1 MKDVDQKQIGLRI
14 KSARVLT
21 GLNQE
26 EFATAC
32 DFNHTSVRNWE
43 FGRVAIRRNAV
54 INLIDAFSK
63 YGIQVSFDWLVYG
76 AGEGP
81 VLSSAAKAQT
91 LEESNVDDLVAD
103 FQRLLSMKD
112 GRALKAIVNDDAL
125 RPLYHRGDLLLAIAQ
140 PLESLVPMLSAD
152 GLPSPYLIKLKDGL
166 IVPRW
171 LMSDGVNWWGRVPS
185 KDLIEPIASN
195 WAGKIVVRIAGDII
209 ETKKSELDQTL
220 PELVI

>member
-32 DFNHTSVRNWE
+32 NFNHTSVRNWE
-43 FGRVAIRRNAV
+43 FGRVTLRKNAV
-54 INLIDAFSK
+54 MNLIDAFSK

-81 VLSSAAKAQT
+81 VLSSTAKAQA
-91 LEESNVDDLVAD
+91 LDESNVDDLVAD
-103 FQRLLSMKD
+103 FQQLLASKNN
-112 GRALKAIVNDDAL
+112 RILKAIVNEDSM
-125 RPLYHRGDLLLAIAQ
+125 RPLYQRGDLLLAIAQ
-140 PLESLVPMLSAD
+140 PLESLAPMLNTD
-152 GLPSPYLIKLKDGL
+152 GLPSPYLIKRADGL

-171 LMSDGVNWWGRVPS
+171 LVSDGVNWWGRVQS
-185 KDLIEPIASN
+185 EDLIEPVVSN

-209 ETKKSELDQTL
+209 ETKRSEIDQEL

>member
-32 DFNHTSVRNWE
+32 NFNHTSVRNWE
-43 FGRVAIRRNAV
+43 FGRVTIRRNAV
-54 INLIDAFSK
+54 MNLIDAFSK

-81 VLSSAAKAQT
+81 VLSSTARTQA

-103 FQRLLSMKD
+103 CQRLLSVKNN
-112 GRALKAIVNDDAL
+112 RILKAIVSDDAMC
-125 RPLYHRGDLLLAIAQ
+125 PLYHRGDLLLAIAQ
-140 PLESLVPMLSAD
+140 PLESLIPMLNAE

-171 LMSDGVNWWGRVPS
+171 LVSDGVNWWGRIPNR
-185 KDLIEPIASN
+185 DLIDPVISN

-209 ETKKSELDQTL
+209 ETKRSELDQEL

>member
-32 DFNHTSVRNWE
+32 NFNHTSVRNWE
-43 FGRVAIRRNAV
+43 FGRVTLRRNAV
-54 INLIDAFSK
+54 MGLIEAFSK

-81 VLSSAAKAQT
+81 VLSSTTKAQA
-91 LEESNVDDLVAD
+91 LEESNVDDLVDD
-103 FQRLLSMKD
+103 FQRLLSLKNN
-112 GRALKAIVNDDAL
+112 RILKAIVNDNAM
-125 RPLYHRGDLLLAIAQ
+125 RPLYHPGDWLLAIAQ
-140 PLESLVPMLSAD
+140 PLEALVPMINAEA
-152 GLPSPYLIKLKDGL
+152 LPSPYLIKLKDGL

-171 LMSDGVNWWGRVPS
+171 LVSDGVNWWGKSSHR
-185 KDLIEPIASN
+185 DLLDPVASN
-195 WAGKIVVRIAGDII
+195 WAGKIVMRIAGDII
-209 ETKKSELDQTL
+209 ETKRAELDQEL